1 MASPLLPYANTRLR
15 IGTTGAIT
23 VVNGRPTQAQ
33 GTIYLVRCYLKRAQY
48 KGVSSGSRKVPLP
61 AELGGLMLPGATG
74 DQFYYRGYAL
84 QKATITSAFAWET
97 ASLTTLS
104 FTDVTAQEVFLLPG
118 TEVSMKLGN
127 DPTMVATIERSSG
140 VFGGL
145 GVDEI
150 LYPSLG
156 GVEIQ
161 IKGAE
166 VQK

>member
-1 MASPLLPYANTRLR
+1 
-15 IGTTGAIT
+15 
-23 VVNGRPTQAQ
+23 
-33 GTIYLVRCYLKRAQY
+33 
-48 KGVSSGSRKVPLP
+48 
-61 AELGGLMLPGATG
+61 
-74 DQFYYRGYAL
+74 
-84 QKATITSAFAWET
+84 
-97 ASLTTLS
+97 
-104 FTDVTAQEVFLLPG
+104 
-118 TEVSMKLGN
+118 MKLGN
-127 DPTMVATIERSSG
+127 DPTMVATVERSSG